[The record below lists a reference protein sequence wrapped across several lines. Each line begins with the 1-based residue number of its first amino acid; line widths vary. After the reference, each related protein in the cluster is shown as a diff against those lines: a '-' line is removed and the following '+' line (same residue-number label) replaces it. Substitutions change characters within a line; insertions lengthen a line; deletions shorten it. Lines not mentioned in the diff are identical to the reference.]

1 MLCDGFSGVT
11 TTERLSAVKSPM
23 LPRERIPMLREV
35 VLIVGDGRPTH
46 EVGEAITRFAL
57 HTRMA
62 FVAFFAGSA
71 SLKTVWNAGI
81 AMAPPLFFDGDDNLH
96 HVDPVLLAAVR
107 AQQLTVCSCGAHY
120 EVGMTCYLCA
130 QRRWWKIG

>member
-1 MLCDGFSGVT
+1 MLCDGLLGT
-11 TTERLSAVKSPM
+11 TTAERSFAAKSGM

-62 FVAFFAGSA
+62 FLSLFAGSP
-71 SLKTVWNAGI
+71 SLKAVWNAGI
-81 AMAPPLFFDGDDNLH
+81 GMAPPLFFDGEDSLH
-96 HVDPVLLAAVR
+96 HVDPVLLVAVR
-107 AQQLTVCSCGAHY
+107 AQRLATCSCGAHY
-120 EVGMTCYLCA
+120 EVGMHCYLCV
-130 QRRWWKIG
+130 QRVLWKIG